1 MASIIDT
8 IYAHLKQMS
17 ASDQKVAQFVLAHPQ
32 AVINM
37 TISELSKQAGVSDA
51 SVTRFCHNLKLV
63 GFHDLKIQ
71 LAQTD
76 KEEND
81 SLSMPQD
88 NLQAALS
95 EIEKKKVAEIKA
107 TLSSISSKTLN
118 KVLHLLQTARLIQV
132 NAEGDTYPVASDAVY
147 KFNQIG
153 LLAFASG
160 GDQATA
166 IAQTMNLQKGD
177 CLLVISNSGEAA
189 SILKQIKVAKKHGL
203 KVIALT
209 NRADS
214 PIALAADY
222 HLQTAVRQNVLQSQY
237 YFSRVSAFALI
248 EALFLL
254 LINQDE
260 ARTKHIQA
268 HEALISNQKI

>member
-8 IYAHLKQMS
+8 IYTHLKQMS

-32 AVINM
+32 TVINM
-37 TISELSKQAGVSDA
+37 TISALSKQAGVSDA

-203 KVIALT
+203 KIIALT